1 MATASSRGTA
11 TGTVRASE
19 LHSASGI
26 PLRPAHRLACL
37 PIFVGA
43 VRETTRALRRR
54 VLGRLLRRR
63 PISLICLAAVL
74 SLGDAA
80 SAAHAPAGSPEVLGG
95 LPNSATPAVTAGA
108 PRRKPPRRKP
118 SKKRKPYYV
127 EHFDGSFTQ
136 AFWHL
141 GGSAKPLAWV
151 DGSTGKAMRL
161 TNYANAPATSDYGQ
175 LAYLVA
181 LAQYAHA
188 GWLPGTDPLT
198 GNGFHE
204 EVWYRLKV
212 RFPGARL
219 FRPNPGAIS
228 IFQPHIDA
236 RTETLAGSIGSEA
249 YSNKLQVNADG
260 PSTGMPKTTPGRK
273 PRLMLRVYGGVLR
286 PNDPYGRSN
295 VRTFQMHSRL
305 RLDHWY
311 DIVIHYVLGET
322 RRSGYVQWWVDRR
335 KIADA
340 HVPTQYLR
348 PDGTL
353 SFGENIECINYRQ
366 LASWDSSVDFD
377 ELRVG
382 PTRSSIGFTR

>member
-1 MATASSRGTA
+1 
-11 TGTVRASE
+11 
-19 LHSASGI
+19 
-26 PLRPAHRLACL
+26 
-37 PIFVGA
+37 
-43 VRETTRALRRR
+43 
-54 VLGRLLRRR
+54 VLL
-63 PISLICLAAVL
+63 
-74 SLGDAA
+74 LGDAA
-80 SAAHAPAGSPEVLGG
+80 SAARAPARSPAVLAGV
-95 LPNSATPAVTAGA
+95 PSSATVAVPAG
-108 PRRKPPRRKP
+108 RSKRKP
-118 SKKRKPYYV
+118 SKRKPYYV

-141 GGSAKPLAWV
+141 GGYANPLAWV
-151 DGSTGKAMRL
+151 DGSAGKAMRL
-161 TNYANAPATSDYGQ
+161 TNYGNAPTTTDYGQ
-175 LAYLVA
+175 LAYLDA
-181 LAQYAHA
+181 LAKYAHA

-212 RFPGARL
+212 RFPGGNV

-236 RTETLAGSIGSEA
+236 KTEAWAESIGSEA
-249 YSNKLQVNADG
+249 YSNKLQVNANG
-260 PSTGMPKTTPGRK
+260 VGSGRLNTRPGTR

-286 PNDPYGRSN
+286 PNDPYGKRG
-295 VRTFQMHSRL
+295 VRTFQMRSNSL
-305 RLDHWY
+305 RLNHWY

-322 RRSGYVQWWVDRR
+322 RRNGYVQWWVDRR
-335 KIADA
+335 KAADA
-340 HVPTQYLR
+340 HVPTQYVR

-382 PTRSSIGFTR
+382 PTRSSIGFKR